1 MERIQPERLK
11 EAKTVIQKLFAR
23 NRFIQ
28 IVAEGK
34 TVRIRTDENSFI
46 PVMMKRDVIVPVL
59 QDAGFD
65 HVALDLEGVSAV
77 RRGN

>member
-1 MERIQPERLK
+1 MERIQPEKLK
-11 EAKTVIQKLFAR
+11 AAKAVVQKLFAR

-34 TVRIRTDENSFI
+34 TALIRTDENSFI

-59 QDAGFD
+59 QDAGFE
-65 HVALDLEGVSAV
+65 HIALELEGVPSGC
-77 RRGN
+77 RKN

>member
-1 MERIQPERLK
+1 MKMVQPEKLK
-11 EAKTVIQKLFAR
+11 KARAVVQKLLTR

-34 TVRIRTDENSFI
+34 TARIRTDENSFI
-46 PVMMKRDVIVPVL
+46 SVMMKRDVIVPVL
-59 QDAGFD
+59 LDAGFD
-65 HVALDLEGVSAV
+65 HVALDLEGVPAV

>member
-1 MERIQPERLK
+1 MKMVQPEKLK
-11 EAKTVIQKLFAR
+11 KARAVVQKLLTR

-34 TVRIRTDENSFI
+34 TARIRTDENSFI

-59 QDAGFD
+59 LDAGFD

-77 RRGN
+77 RRRN

>member
-1 MERIQPERLK
+1 MKMVQPEKLK
-11 EAKTVIQKLFAR
+11 KAKAVVQKLLTR

-34 TVRIRTDENSFI
+34 TARIRTDENSFI

-59 QDAGFD
+59 LDAGFD
-65 HVALDLEGVSAV
+65 RVALDLEGVPAV

>member
-1 MERIQPERLK
+1 MKMVQPEKLK
-11 EAKTVIQKLFAR
+11 KARAVVQKLLTR

-34 TVRIRTDENSFI
+34 TARIRTDENSFI

-59 QDAGFD
+59 LDAGFD
-65 HVALDLEGVSAV
+65 HVALDLEGVPAV
-77 RRGN
+77 RRRN

>member
-1 MERIQPERLK
+1 MKMVQPEKLK
-11 EAKTVIQKLFAR
+11 KARAVVQKLLTR

-28 IVAEGK
+28 IVAKGK
-34 TVRIRTDENSFI
+34 TARIRTDENSFI

-59 QDAGFD
+59 LDAGFD
-65 HVALDLEGVSAV
+65 HVALDLEGVPAV